1 MREELHHHILSF
13 FNAILEKR
21 EIPEEWMSTFFILL
35 PKSGDLQQVQNWRP
49 IAILIIMYKIFARMV
64 FNRIKDPINQ
74 RLSLDQCAYRPT
86 FCIEDCLFVI
96 DTLLS
101 KTSEFNLPVWAASLD
116 MRKAFDRV
124 EHKAVVE
131 ALHHFG
137 IDAGTIA
144 LIQLIYVDQTGTMDG
159 YQYFDISR
167 GVRQGDVLST
177 LLFNA
182 VLDVAFA
189 RWKNQL
195 DTHGWKLDES
205 GTSLTNLCFADDALI
220 LAKSQSEL
228 CSMLKLLFIELR
240 RIGLEIN
247 RNKSKI
253 LTTQDGFFRD
263 GISRIMWINHECF
276 HLIGIHEWHKY
287 LGRHLSF
294 SYKQRAC
301 MEIKHRIA
309 AA

>member
-1 MREELHHHILSF
+1 M
-13 FNAILEKR
+13 
-21 EIPEEWMSTFFILL
+21 
-35 PKSGDLQQVQNWRP
+35 
-49 IAILIIMYKIFARMV
+49 
-64 FNRIKDPINQ
+64 
-74 RLSLDQCAYRPT
+74 
-86 FCIEDCLFVI
+86 
-96 DTLLS
+96 
-101 KTSEFNLPVWAASLD
+101 
-116 MRKAFDRV
+116 
-124 EHKAVVE
+124 
-131 ALHHFG
+131 
-137 IDAGTIA
+137 
-144 LIQLIYVDQTGTMDG
+144 
-159 YQYFDISR
+159 
-167 GVRQGDVLST
+167 
-177 LLFNA
+177 
-182 VLDVAFA
+182 
-189 RWKNQL
+189 

-228 CSMLKLLFIELR
+228 CSILKLLFIELR

-247 RNKSKI
+247 RNKTKI

-309 AA
+309 AAWRQFHKKKRTSSKMGILRKEEAEDV